1 MTYSMEY
8 NMAILDLPSNP
19 NFSSGPCAKR
29 PGWTSSNIDNALLGR
44 SHRSK
49 DCLLKIQKVITETKD
64 ILNIPK
70 DYKIAIVG
78 GSDTGA
84 FEMAMWSLLG
94 LKPIDILAWE
104 SFGRDWVKDVI
115 DELKI
120 PNTSLIEADYG
131 KLPDLESVNFENDV
145 IFTWNG
151 TTSGVKV
158 PNGDWISPNR
168 IGLTLCDATSAVFA
182 MEIPWKKLDVTS
194 FSWQKVLGGEA
205 QHGILVMSPRAIN
218 RLEKYTPSWPIPK
231 LFRLANKG
239 KVQDK
244 IFSGS
249 TINTPSMMCIEDV
262 LDSLIWVRNIGG
274 LEAMINRSSN
284 NLKAVEKWEKENN
297 WIEFLAK
304 DKSFRSST
312 SICLRIIDEWF
323 INKNEDEKK
332 SILNFFHEKLAIK
345 NIAFDINSYGSA
357 PLGIRIWGGGTVE
370 TKDIELL
377 LPWINKIWLEI
388 KNNNME
394 QLNA

>member
-168 IGLTLCDATSAVFA
+168 MGLTLCDATSAVFA

-205 QHGILVMSPRAIN
+205 QHGILVMSPRAII

-244 IFSGS
+244 IFNGS

-284 NLKAVEKWEKENN
+284 NLKAIEKWEKENN

-323 INKNEDEKK
+323 INKNEDERK

-357 PLGIRIWGGGTVE
+357 PLGLRIWGGGTVE